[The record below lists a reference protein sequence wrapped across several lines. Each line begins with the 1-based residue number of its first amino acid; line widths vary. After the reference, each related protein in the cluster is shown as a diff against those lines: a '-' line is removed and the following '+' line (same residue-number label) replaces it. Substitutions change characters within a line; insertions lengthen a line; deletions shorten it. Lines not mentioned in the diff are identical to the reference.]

1 MAALERGVAPQPAE
15 EFAAWV
21 EPHLPAL
28 ARLAGRL
35 VDPADRDDVVQEA
48 LLRAWQKRTTY
59 DESRGSPRVWLLAI
73 LRDRA
78 RRHHLRTPPGPTLA
92 REPVIEQHPSDIDLE
107 RALAALSPRQRLAV
121 DLYYFVDLDV
131 ATTALVMGCA
141 PGTVKATLS
150 QARARLA
157 ELLGLTGETADD

>member
-1 MAALERGVAPQPAE
+1 MAALDRGVAPQPAE

-28 ARLAGRL
+28 ARLAARL
-35 VDPADRDDVVQEA
+35 VGPADRDDVVQEA
-48 LLRAWQKRTTY
+48 LLRAWQKRETH
-59 DESRGSPRVWLLAI
+59 DAARGTARVWLLTI

-78 RRHHLRTPPGPTLA
+78 RRHHLRTPPSPALE
-92 REPVIEQHPSDIDLE
+92 REPVVEQHPSDVDLE

-121 DLYYFVDLDV
+121 DLYYFTDLDV
-131 ATTALVMGCA
+131 ATTAQVMDCA

-157 ELLGLTGETADD
+157 DLMAATADE